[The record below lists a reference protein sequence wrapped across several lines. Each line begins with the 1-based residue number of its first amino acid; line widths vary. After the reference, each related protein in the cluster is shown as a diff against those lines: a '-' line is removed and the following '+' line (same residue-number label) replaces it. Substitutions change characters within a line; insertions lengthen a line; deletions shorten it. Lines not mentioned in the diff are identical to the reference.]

1 MPVWVFHGA
10 KDTVVPAERSE
21 EMVKVVKAIDGNVQ
35 FTFYS
40 DADHDSWTRTYE
52 LYE

>member
-35 FTFYS
+35 FKLYP
-40 DADHDSWTRTYE
+40 DADHNS
-52 LYE
+52 

>member
-10 KDTVVPAERSE
+10 KDTVVPAEISE